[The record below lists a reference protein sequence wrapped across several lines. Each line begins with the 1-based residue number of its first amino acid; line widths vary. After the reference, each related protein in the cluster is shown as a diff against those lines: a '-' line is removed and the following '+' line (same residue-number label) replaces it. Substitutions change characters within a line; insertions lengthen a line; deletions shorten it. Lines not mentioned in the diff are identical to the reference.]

1 MLNKSQV
8 NSSLIS
14 IPVAS
19 LVIVTFLI
27 LQALTALRIFCF
39 FKMPCDP
46 YIYPFLS
53 YPMYKGAKKPG
64 SIVTQ
69 LNIFGILED
78 LSEVSITNQDLKIP
92 DANLNPY
99 WFRRYYI
106 PAIRGKKNKVV
117 KNQVI
122 NEFVDIYQKQYN
134 KKLIGI
140 RLEKQSFVI
149 SKEEIKPQKKI
160 TEYVKF

>member
-1 MLNKSQV
+1 MLNKSQL
-8 NSSLIS
+8 NFSLIS
-14 IPVAS
+14 IPIAS

-46 YIYPFLS
+46 YLYPFLS
-53 YPMYKGAKKPG
+53 YPMYKGAKQPG
-64 SIVTQ
+64 SLVTQ
-69 LNIFGILED
+69 LNVFGILED
-78 LSEVSITNQDLKIP
+78 LSEVSITNQNLNIR
-92 DANLNPY
+92 DANLSPY
-99 WFRRYYI
+99 WFRRFYL
-106 PAIRGKKNKVV
+106 PAIRSKKNK
-117 KNQVI
+117 VI

-149 SKEEIKPQKKI
+149 SKEGIKPQNKT
-160 TEYVKF
+160 TEYIKF

>member
-1 MLNKSQV
+1 MLNKSQI

-27 LQALTALRIFCF
+27 LQGLTALRIFCF

-46 YIYPFLS
+46 YLYPFLS
-53 YPMYKGAKKPG
+53 YPMYKGAKQPG
-64 SIVTQ
+64 SLVTQ

-78 LSEVSITNQDLKIP
+78 SSEVPITNQDINIP
-92 DANLNPY
+92 DANLTPY
-99 WFRRYYI
+99 WFQRYYL
-106 PAIRGKKNKVV
+106 PAIRRKKNK
-117 KNQVI
+117 VI

-134 KKLIGI
+134 QKLIGI
-140 RLEKQSFVI
+140 RLEKQSFEI
-149 SKEEIKPQKKI
+149 TKEGVKPQNKT
-160 TEYVKF
+160 TEYIKFQRLRK